1 VELMIVLF
9 ITDLDCRIQ
18 RPSVPKTALPSD
30 VRKKLGLKERSKVLK
45 QNNGGNTTMDNNR
58 KKGLLNK
65 DVVQITKKPF
75 LRKGSRSGQL
85 KKKPVLVVHSQL
97 FE

>member
-1 VELMIVLF
+1 MIIF
-9 ITDLDCRIQ
+9 IDLDSRTQ

-45 QNNGGNTTMDNNR
+45 PSNNNVGKTMTDNNL

-65 DVVQITKKPF
+65 DLIQITKKPF

-85 KKKPVLVVHSQL
+85 KKKSALVVHSQL